1 MYKNNFDYIINPRL
15 VSVLF
20 SRLRRVL
27 GANRSIITRRRK
39 EKGMK
44 KKKKR
49 KRRNGKKLASMH
61 VLHLSIYF
69 CIEGEQKIDDRERE
83 GERNRKRETQ
93 HNIAADAASASSHH
107 SVCLCLDEK
116 QQ

>member
-1 MYKNNFDYIINPRL
+1 MR
-15 VSVLF
+15 
-20 SRLRRVL
+20 
-27 GANRSIITRRRK
+27 
-39 EKGMK
+39 E
-44 KKKKR
+44 R

-83 GERNRKRETQ
+83 ERETERERHSTTLQ
-93 HNIAADAASASSHH
+93 STPASASSHH
-107 SVCLCLDEK
+107 SVCLYLDEK